1 MLISDW
7 SSDGCSSDLREFWD
21 RAFTTG
27 SVIATFAQ
35 GIALG
40 ALLQG
45 ITVEGRAYAGGWWE
59 WLTPFS
65 LLTGLGLLIG
75 YALLGACWLNW
86 KTEAGLQR
94 QAVTYAGR
102 LGIALLLL
110 FGAVR
115 LATLSLVGQ

>member
-1 MLISDW
+1 MIAMLLGLVFRGVAFEFRW
-7 SSDGCSSDLREFWD
+7 REPAHREFWD

-75 YALLGACWLNW
+75 YALLGARSEESRVGKEC
-86 KTEAGLQR
+86 
-94 QAVTYAGR
+94 VS
-102 LGIALLLL
+102 
-110 FGAVR
+110 
-115 LATLSLVGQ
+115 TLKYRW